1 MSLAQ
6 NSLTGPMKNSMG
18 NFTMYTYKGMN
29 IVRSKAFTIKD
40 PKTEKQLNM
49 RARMSEIAVMYR
61 KFSPIIDLG
70 FPEREEHQSPQ
81 NMFVSA
87 NFNTAFVMADT
98 LQVLSYPLMMLA
110 KGSLPRVTIPE
121 ATTDAGGITLKYD
134 AGAMLPEVTDTDE
147 IIACALLLTD
157 ELLIIRQ
164 FIGHESIGTI
174 RLKYPALQTEEVV
187 CCYVFV
193 RSRDGEKAS
202 DSVWVEVKG

>member
-49 RARMSEIAVMYR
+49 RARMSEIAVTYR

-70 FPEREEHQSPQ
+70 FPEREEQQSPQ

-87 NFNTAFVMADT
+87 NFKTAFVMADT
-98 LQVLSYPLMMLA
+98 VQVLSYPLMMLA

-121 ATTDAGGITLKYD
+121 ATTDAEGITLKYD
-134 AGAMLPEVTDTDE
+134 AGALLPDVTASDE

-157 ELLIIRQ
+157 ELLMIRQ
-164 FIGHESIGTI
+164 FIGHEPIGTLQ
-174 RLKYPALQTEEVV
+174 LKHPALQTDEVV

-193 RSRDGEKAS
+193 RSRDGQKAS
-202 DSVWVEVKG
+202 DSAWVPIIK

>member
-1 MSLAQ
+1 MSIAE
-6 NSLTGPMKNSMG
+6 NPLTGSMRKSMG
-18 NFTMYTYKGMN
+18 NFTMYTYNGMN

-61 KFSPIIDLG
+61 KFSPIIDMG
-70 FPEREEHQSPQ
+70 FPEREEQQSPQ

-87 NFNTAFVMADT
+87 NFKTAFVMADT
-98 LQVLSYPLMMLA
+98 VQVFSYPLMMLA

-121 ATTDAGGITLKYD
+121 ATTDAEGITLKYD
-134 AGAMLPEVTDTDE
+134 AGALLPDVTATDE
-147 IIACALLLTD
+147 IIACALFMTD
-157 ELLIIRQ
+157 ELLMIRQ
-164 FIGHESIGTI
+164 FIGQESIGTI